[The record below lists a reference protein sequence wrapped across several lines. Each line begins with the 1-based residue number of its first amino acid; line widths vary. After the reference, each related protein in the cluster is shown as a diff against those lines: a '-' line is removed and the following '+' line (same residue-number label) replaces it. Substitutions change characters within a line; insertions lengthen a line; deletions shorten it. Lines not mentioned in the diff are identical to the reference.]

1 MILRAEHVGIHVS
14 DLERSLQFYSDIFG
28 FKLRRRAK
36 VADTVELAFLAH
48 PGQPDFEI
56 ELIAGPVMEHDE
68 GKVNHL
74 AFRVSNIEATV
85 NELREKGVQFD
96 TPEPRTVLG
105 DVKIIFFKGPD
116 GEKLE
121 LVER

>member
-1 MILRAEHVGIHVS
+1 MILRAEHVGINVS
-14 DLERSLQFYSDIFG
+14 DMEKSLRFYGDIFG
-28 FKLRRRAK
+28 FKVRRRSK
-36 VADTVELAFLAH
+36 LADTVELAFMAH
-48 PGQPDFEI
+48 PGEPDFEI

-74 AFRVSNIEATV
+74 AFRVSNMEETV
-85 NELREKGVQFD
+85 QQLREKGVQFD